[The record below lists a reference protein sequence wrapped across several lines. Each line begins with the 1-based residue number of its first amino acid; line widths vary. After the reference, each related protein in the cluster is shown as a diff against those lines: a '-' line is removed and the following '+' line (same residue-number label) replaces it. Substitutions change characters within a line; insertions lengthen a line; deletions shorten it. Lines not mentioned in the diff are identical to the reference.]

1 VRRYF
6 KSYILIS
13 EIPASILWTKKLA
26 ARQRNNRLQ
35 FEDIVT
41 TSIEIGN
48 CRFCLENGLLFI
60 PRCKKKDCQELNGIN
75 NEEFGISLYCF
86 SGHV

>member
-13 EIPASILWTKKLA
+13 EIPASIFWTKKLA
-26 ARQRNNRLQ
+26 AKKKNYRLQ

-60 PRCKKKDCQELNGIN
+60 PLCKKKYCQELNGM
-75 NEEFGISLYCF
+75 S
-86 SGHV
+86 